1 MKILNILFYLI
12 TCVLAFI
19 ASGCSSDSGNST
31 TTDTAAP
38 IAKVFISHNYDGEI
52 VSVIGESSVGTQ
64 ESFVI
69 TTTDANDATPNIIE
83 SGEVGVIEITECD
96 VLWEMSYRFF
106 FPADPTNKLTI
117 VNEMKM
123 YSCDTEYSYTCLRQ
137 VFDFFDEEIDVSQCT
152 FKQLSK
158 VC

>member
-12 TCVLAFI
+12 TCILAFI
-19 ASGCSSDSGNST
+19 ASGCSSDDGGPT
-31 TTDTAAP
+31 TTDTSVP

-106 FPADPTNKLTI
+106 FPDNPTDKLTI
-117 VNEMKM
+117 VAEMSM
-123 YSCDTEYSYTCLRQ
+123 YSCDTEYEFVCQTAT
-137 VFDFFDEEIDVSQCT
+137 FDFFGQPLTVSQCT
-152 FKQLSK
+152 LEQLSK
-158 VC
+158 A